1 MTVSLSQS
9 TTPTQGSTFRVLLA
23 DDSVE
28 SHLLL
33 QCYLRDTPYQ
43 VEAVSDGAQAVAA
56 FTARP
61 FDLVLIDQHMP
72 VMDGFTA
79 TRRIRDW
86 EASQQRAPVPILALT
101 AHSFNDAQEQSR
113 SAGCTGL
120 LSKPLT
126 KQQLFDTLRT
136 YSAAETSPDMA
147 REAPSRAD
155 ITARIEEAI
164 QRQRPIFL
172 DHRRQDVKT
181 MRDAVEQG
189 DYESLQTM
197 GHRIKGL
204 AGSYGFPEIGLAGA
218 HLEQAAQARDLALVQ
233 QAITELSLILART
246 EQAA

>member
-9 TTPTQGSTFRVLLA
+9 TTPTQGNTFRVLLA

-28 SHLLL
+28 SRLLV

-43 VEAVSDGAQAVAA
+43 IEAVSDGAQAVAA
-56 FTARP
+56 FKAHP

-72 VMDGFTA
+72 VMDGFAA
-79 TRRIRDW
+79 TRCIRDW
-86 EASQQRAPVPILALT
+86 EATQQRVPAPILALT
-101 AHSFNDAQEQSR
+101 AHSFDEAQDQSR

-126 KQQLFDTLRT
+126 KQQLYDALHT
-136 YSAAETSPDMA
+136 YCTADPTPGVARQAASRVDM
-147 REAPSRAD
+147 
-155 ITARIEEAI
+155 TARIEEAI
-164 QRQRPIFL
+164 QRQRPLFL
-172 DHRRQDVKT
+172 DHRRQDMKN
-181 MRDAVEQG
+181 MRDAVDQG

-218 HLEQAAQARDLALVQ
+218 HLEQAAQTRDLALVQ
-233 QAITELSLILART
+233 QAITELALILART